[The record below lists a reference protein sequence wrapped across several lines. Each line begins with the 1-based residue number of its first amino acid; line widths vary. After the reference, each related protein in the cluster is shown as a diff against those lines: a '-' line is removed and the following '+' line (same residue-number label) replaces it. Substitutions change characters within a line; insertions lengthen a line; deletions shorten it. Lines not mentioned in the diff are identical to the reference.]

1 MIADQRWVTPS
12 VCTGN
17 LWPSPPHN
25 KPHNNKSSRENL
37 TTETYHQ
44 QPDIYQGPGKVHWMC
59 FMFYKSS
66 VTIVT

>member
-17 LWPSPPHN
+17 LWPSPLHN

-44 QPDIYQGPGKVHWMC
+44 QPDIYHTHKVRVTLNV
-59 FMFYKSS
+59 FYKSS